1 MIAPR
6 QSQYSKI
13 ESQTNETNLSRPLS
27 FDSLSRL
34 NPVPAEPAS
43 GFGRHYKAHHAP
55 PTPLPPPC
63 ALICARPRSPALAWS
78 RPDRATLQPRRS
90 QVGRLAILPL
100 ALVGDGAAGVGVLAV
115 ALALARHER
124 ALVDGAARVG
134 ILGLALLLAL
144 DELALVYGAVG
155 EDELVRLGLGVGV
168 T

>member
-1 MIAPR
+1 MFERQPP

-43 GFGRHYKAHHAP
+43 GFGRDYKAHHAP

-115 ALALARHER
+115 ALALAW
-124 ALVDGAARVG
+124 
-134 ILGLALLLAL
+134 LGL
-144 DELALVYGAVG
+144 G
-155 EDELVRLGLGVGV
+155 LGLGVGRV
-168 T
+168 RG